1 MSCASRLT
9 FLIAL
14 IFVLDVFLASAGV
27 PPFISYQGRLTD
39 NTSTPVDGPQL
50 IRFNI
55 YGSESGN
62 DSIWSSGFQL
72 VQVNNGLFEYQLGS
86 IVSLP
91 DDLFSSG
98 VNRYL
103 GITIGVDS
111 EIIPRTRITSAAYSY
126 QALRSDSSA
135 FAIDIADACVTTD
148 KIDNYAVTDTKI
160 ADNSVTT
167 AHIQDHTIMSD
178 DIGNGEITGDNIKD
192 GTIIL
197 EDIGQNGAVD
207 GNVIKWNNI
216 LAQWE
221 TAPDDIGNAGDITAV
236 YTIGGLEG
244 GGDTGD
250 LTISIANNGVME
262 NNVSDAAITTPKL
275 ANNAVTSDKIINNA
289 VTADKIA
296 VGAVGNSE
304 LANDAVTSEI
314 IQNGSIT
321 DNDVNI
327 AAGINRGKIGG
338 TAAVTDIYQNFFY
351 NSNYFNGNNYL
362 RRYTY
367 FNDDAFPGAYV
378 QFYDSTIKIDKTG
391 IRIGDAEAPS
401 SSYLVDIERDM
412 NTSSGR
418 HGINLAI
425 SNSGIGTLIGA
436 YSKVVHNT
444 VSAGGPAYAIM
455 GLTETDGSS
464 RYGVYASVDTRTPLL
479 GSGLS
484 YGVYGSAAGG
494 NNNYGVYGY
503 AGTATGKYGVYGSC
517 GSSYGNYG
525 GYFWGNLHAT
535 GSNTKGGGGFKIDH
549 PLDPENKYL
558 FHSDVQSPDM
568 MNVYNGNVILD
579 ANGEAIIELPYYF
592 EALNADFRYQL
603 TCIGDFAPVYV
614 SERIS
619 DNRFSIAGGLPF
631 MEVSWQV
638 TGIRIDA
645 YSRVN
650 SIQVEME
657 KPDNEKGLYLHPE
670 AFGYGVEQSINYEQ
684 NKDIIEKT
692 DKDN

>member
-1 MSCASRLT
+1 
-9 FLIAL
+9 
-14 IFVLDVFLASAGV
+14 
-27 PPFISYQGRLTD
+27 
-39 NTSTPVDGPQL
+39 
-50 IRFNI
+50 
-55 YGSESGN
+55 
-62 DSIWSSGFQL
+62 
-72 VQVNNGLFEYQLGS
+72 
-86 IVSLP
+86 
-91 DDLFSSG
+91 
-98 VNRYL
+98 
-103 GITIGVDS
+103 
-111 EIIPRTRITSAAYSY
+111 
-126 QALRSDSSA
+126 
-135 FAIDIADACVTTD
+135 VTTN

-160 ADNSVTT
+160 ADNSITT

-192 GTIIL
+192 GTITL

-216 LAQWE
+216 LTQWE
-221 TAPDDIGNAGDITAV
+221 MAPDDIGNAGDITAV

-262 NNVSDAAITTPKL
+262 NNISDAAITTPKL

-296 VGAVGNSE
+296 VDAVGSSE
-304 LANDAVTSEI
+304 LANAAVTSEI
-314 IQNGSIT
+314 IQDGSIT
-321 DNDVNI
+321 DNDI
-327 AAGINRGKIGG
+327 GIFAGINRGKIGG

-351 NSNYFNGNNYL
+351 NSNYFNGNTYL

-367 FNDDAFPGAYV
+367 FNDDAYPGAYA

-401 SSYLVDIERDM
+401 SLYLVKIERDM
-412 NTSSGR
+412 NTTSGR
-418 HGINLAI
+418 YGINLTI
-425 SNSGIGTLIGA
+425 NNSGAGTLIGT
-436 YSKVVHNT
+436 YSRVVHRT
-444 VSAGGPAYAIM
+444 ASAGGPAYAVM
-455 GLTETDGSS
+455 GLTETDGPS
-464 RYGVYASVDTRTPLL
+464 RYGVYATVDTHTPLL

-494 NNNYGVYGY
+494 STNYGVYGF
-503 AGTATGKYGVYGSC
+503 ADIAVGKYGVYGSC
-517 GSSYGNYG
+517 GSSTGDYG

-558 FHSDVQSPDM
+558 FHGDVQSPDM
-568 MNVYNGNVILD
+568 LNIYNGNVMLD
-579 ANGEAIIELPYYF
+579 ANGEATIELPDYF

-603 TCIGDFAPVYV
+603 TCIGGFAPIYI

-619 DNRFSIAGGLPF
+619 DNRFSIAGGSPF
-631 MEVSWQV
+631 MEISWQV

-645 YSRVN
+645 YAKANPIR
-650 SIQVEME
+650 VEME
-657 KPDNEKGLYLHPE
+657 KTDNEKDLYLHPE
-670 AFGYGVEQSINYEQ
+670 ALGYGVEQSINYEQ
-684 NKDIIEKT
+684 NKDIIEKI
-692 DKDN
+692 DEDN